1 MGDVLQTNVVAFI
14 QTLHKAV
21 SELSEKTG
29 SMLKNI
35 DGTGYA
41 AEQKGNDDKF
51 KERGESKKLT
61 TQEKERY
68 KEIFGIFNQT
78 TKFASLI
85 TKFDKGIANFLK
97 LTSKQST
104 ENQKTTTLLQKK
116 LELFTK
122 SKTQTQT
129 TQVSVHIAAPKPIR
143 APKKEVPD
151 NAAIENINKNVS
163 IIANVMNKQ
172 YLADQKKFDVT
183 TKFSSTIKNFDKGI
197 ANFLKLTSKQSTENQ
212 KTTTLLQKKLKLFTK
227 SKTQTQTQTTQVLVH
242 IAAPKP
248 IRAPKKEVPD
258 NAAIENISKNVS
270 IIANVMNKQYDNA
283 AIENIS
289 KNVSIIANVMNKQ
302 YLADQK
308 KFDTLK
314 RDENI
319 PNITPKTVP
328 LSEKNTSKVSSLKD
342 TVLSFLGNTLK
353 LLIGGLIGYW
363 ILKNPQKAIK
373 ILKDAWEFIKMLGG
387 KLWDLA
393 KFLWPII
400 KETGNA
406 IWESIK
412 FIAPYVM
419 KFINLVGKV
428 VEWMGPKLT
437 GAIAAILIGYKLFG
451 GKITSLIFEMTRGI
465 FKGIGSLT
473 TYIGKK
479 LFSKVATKAA
489 GKVATKA
496 AGRSLLKKIPL
507 VGAVAGLAFGVGRLF
522 SGDWKGAAAEV
533 ASGVASTIPGVGTA
547 VSLAVD
553 AGLAARDINNETKE
567 AAKMTKEAAGAAAG
581 AAGAAED
588 AAESVEDA
596 AGVVKDKAK
605 QPNIPGKET
614 SIPDFDNDISPAYK
628 EITDKLIDGNK
639 NQLSVSKLQ
648 LDQITTNG
656 TKLDKIIEC
665 LKNPQLNT
673 VTVNQKSSNN
683 STLQTNIVPQ
693 KSLTKAE
700 YVDSLNLFGQN
711 LREGVV

>member
-1 MGDVLQTNVVAFI
+1 MGDVLQTNVVEFI
-14 QTLHKAV
+14 QTLHKAI

-35 DGTGYA
+35 DGTGHA
-41 AEQKGNDDKF
+41 AEQRVNDDKF
-51 KERGESKKLT
+51 TERGESKTLT

-68 KEIFGIFNQT
+68 KEIFGIFN
-78 TKFASLI
+78 
-85 TKFDKGIANFLK
+85 
-97 LTSKQST
+97 
-104 ENQKTTTLLQKK
+104 
-116 LELFTK
+116 
-122 SKTQTQT
+122 
-129 TQVSVHIAAPKPIR
+129 
-143 APKKEVPD
+143 
-151 NAAIENINKNVS
+151 
-163 IIANVMNKQ
+163 
-172 YLADQKKFDVT
+172 VT
-183 TKFSSTIKNFDKGI
+183 TKFSSEFKTFDKNT
-197 ANFLKLTSKQSTENQ
+197 ANFLTVAGKQSTDNQ
-212 KTTTLLQKKLKLFTK
+212 KTNTLIQKNLELFTK
-227 SKTQTQTQTTQVLVH
+227 PTSKVIKQIT
-242 IAAPKP
+242 
-248 IRAPKKEVPD
+248 PD
-258 NAAIENISKNVS
+258 DAAIKDIGKNIS
-270 IIANVMNKQYDNA
+270 IIANIMNKQY
-283 AIENIS
+283 
-289 KNVSIIANVMNKQ
+289 IAE
-302 YLADQK
+302 QK

-319 PNITPKTVP
+319 PSITPKTVP
-328 LSEKNTSKVSSLKD
+328 LSEKITSKVSSLKD

-400 KETGNA
+400 EETGKA
-406 IWESIK
+406 LWEGIK
-412 FIAPYVM
+412 FLAPYFLKAV
-419 KFINLVGKV
+419 KLFDKV
-428 VEWMGPKLT
+428 IDMLGPKLT

-451 GKITSLIFEMTRGI
+451 GKITSLIFKMTRGI

-489 GKVATKA
+489 TKAAGKVATKA
-496 AGRSLLKKIPL
+496 AGKVAAKTAGRSLLKKIPL
-507 VGAVAGLAFGVGRLF
+507 VGAVAGLAFGAGRLF

-596 AGVVKDKAK
+596 AGAVKDKAK
-605 QPNIPGKET
+605 QSNIPGKET

-665 LKNPQLNT
+665 LKNPQLNN